1 MKLLAMLLFTG
12 KFSKLLLTGGTMFL
26 SIVVA
31 SVSDRHIGST

>member
-31 SVSDRHIGST
+31 SSTSKCNFE